1 MAIQLTLD
9 SKTIGTNGS
18 IYWNFS
24 DGIQLEQNFADG
36 PIEIEIEKQM
46 IIGLLRNVL
55 MSQFDIETFE
65 NPMTLVWDIDNP
77 SGNILRVAQ

>member
-9 SKTIGTNGS
+9 SKTIGPNGS

-24 DGIQLEQNFADG
+24 DGIQLEQN
-36 PIEIEIEKQM
+36 PTEQPMQIEIEQQM
-46 IIGLLRNVL
+46 IIELLRNVL

-65 NPMTLVWDIDNP
+65 NPMTLIWDIDDP
-77 SGNILRVAQ
+77 SGNILRVAL